1 MPSTAAV
8 ITVLPFLSAL
18 IFPVSSTL
26 AIFSLALVQVTVEV
40 VPVITGCNFFP
51 TIKTA
56 DFLLIAI
63 LVTSTGSGVT
73 VGSALGSVLGSTLGD
88 ADGVTVGVG
97 VGSPIS
103 VGGVCPLPFS
113 SARAG
118 MAYPVHNPSTKD
130 ALTIALTILFLL
142 FCIVFCP
149 FPILRFLFYPY
160 HCIIIENCVKC
171 IPTQNLVLQYLV

>member
-40 VPVITGCNFFP
+40 VPVITGFNVFP

-97 VGSPIS
+97 VGSVS
-103 VGGVCPLPFS
+103 YTHL
-113 SARAG
+113 
-118 MAYPVHNPSTKD
+118 
-130 ALTIALTILFLL
+130 
-142 FCIVFCP
+142 
-149 FPILRFLFYPY
+149 
-160 HCIIIENCVKC
+160 
-171 IPTQNLVLQYLV
+171 